1 MRKVF
6 KALVIG
12 IGAAAFSMLGYF
24 SGRLDERYEYE
35 NAKCVPEEDLKMNA
49 VLAAS
54 LRLKMM
60 AKKLHLILCNLR

>member
-35 NAKCVPEEDLKMNA
+35 NAKNVPEEDLKKECE
-49 VLAAS
+49 AAGIT
-54 LRLKMM
+54 
-60 AKKLHLILCNLR
+60 LIEDDGEEVASDTM

>member
-35 NAKCVPEEDLKMNA
+35 NAKCVPEKDIQKECEAAGIKIIEDDA
-49 VLAAS
+49 EEVAS
-54 LRLKMM
+54 DTM
-60 AKKLHLILCNLR
+60 